1 MALFTEVQQLL
12 RSPIVI
18 QFCEENGWT
27 I

>member
-18 QFCEENGWT
+18 QFCEENGWAV
-27 I
+27 